1 MKIWSQSFVQQTLF
15 ETYFTQLKRIIA
27 EAKDESTVVDIVGI
41 TKTGGLGKQ
50 HHYLE
55 FLQTAEVLENIETAN
70 EQGYDAF
77 VIGHFTDSGLYE
89 AREISRIPV
98 IGLGE
103 SSMHMACMMGR
114 HFSLIGLNRK
124 SLGFIEERAHLY
136 GLSSR
141 LSPSQTMS
149 LKNPVFLERALI
161 DKEVMNSVIDDF
173 MSAANKAQESGAE
186 VVIPAGGVAMA
197 ALNAAGVHFT
207 LDGATILNGIAAV
220 VKTAEMAV
228 KMDRL
233 MLGRFT
239 SRALHFAPPGS
250 DELKEIRK
258 YYGNN
263 AYRSL
268 DKR

>member
-1 MKIWSQSFVQQTLF
+1 MKIWYQSFVQESLF
-15 ETYFTQLKRIIA
+15 STYFAQLKRIIA
-27 EAKDESTVVDIVGI
+27 EAKDDSSVVDVRGI

-77 VIGHFTDSGLYE
+77 IIGHFTDSGLYE
-89 AREISRIPV
+89 AREISKIPV

-103 SSMHMACMMGR
+103 ASMHMACMMGR
-114 HFSLIGLNRK
+114 HFSLIGLNQK
-124 SLGFIEERAHLY
+124 SLSFIEERVQLY

-161 DKEVMNSVIDDF
+161 DVDAMNSVIDDF
-173 MSAANKAQESGAE
+173 MSAATKAQSAGAE

-197 ALNAAGVHFT
+197 ALNTAGVHFT
-207 LDGATILNGIAAV
+207 VGGATILNGIAAV
-220 VKTAEMAV
+220 VKTAEMTA
-228 KMDRL
+228 KMDKL
-233 MLGRFT
+233 LGGRFI
-239 SRALHFAPPGS
+239 SRALHFAPPGP

-258 YYGNN
+258 YYGVN
-263 AYRSL
+263 AYRTL
-268 DKR
+268 DQS

>member
-1 MKIWSQSFVQQTLF
+1 MKIWYQSFVQESLF
-15 ETYFTQLKRIIA
+15 STYFTQLKRIIA
-27 EAKDESTVVDIVGI
+27 EAKDETTIVDVASI
-41 TKTGGLGKQ
+41 TQTGGLGKQ

-70 EQGYDAF
+70 KQGYDAF

-98 IGLGE
+98 VGLGE

-114 HFSLIGLNRK
+114 HFSLIGLNQK
-124 SLGFIEERAHLY
+124 SLSFIEERAHLY

-141 LSPSQTMS
+141 LSSSQTMS
-149 LKNPVFLERALI
+149 LRNPVFLERAFT
-161 DKEVMNSVIDDF
+161 DAEAMRSVIDDF
-173 MSAANKAQESGAE
+173 MTAATRAQETGAE

-207 LDGATILNGIAAV
+207 AGGATILNGIAAV

-228 KMDRL
+228 KMDKL
-233 MLGRFT
+233 MQGRFT
-239 SRALHFAPPGS
+239 SRALHFAPPRA

-258 YYGNN
+258 YYGDH

-268 DKR
+268 D